1 MYFATVAKILNKD
14 TISLDDKGFV
24 ITKIWNTAN
33 YERRQAW
40 EATGKIPNYFQQTK
54 ELKDNYWCR
63 HVQSHVAQAVLGQ
76 IDEAYK
82 SWFALRKNGDKDARP
97 PGFRK
102 KKAISNIP
110 FKKDALKVT
119 NGQIRATLKAGEFY
133 YLDYVLPPGIH
144 ITGDNLVKLE
154 LAKRKG
160 LWYAHIVYKLQP
172 KPLEDKGKVK
182 AIDLGIIHTAAT
194 ANEDGEVKI
203 YTAKGA
209 LSIQRYFNKQI
220 ARVQSKSMNQN
231 KQRWSK
237 KLGCITT
244 KKQRQINH
252 FLHTTSHAIVKD
264 CLAEGINRVVVGD
277 LKNIRKGVNYGKKV
291 NQKLHAWGFSK
302 FTNQLKYKLEL
313 EGIQLIKVGEK
324 STSKTCSQCGYK
336 ESYKAQCRKHRGLYI
351 CRNCGTI
358 MNADVNGALNILKR
372 YLPEANVS
380 WSSGCLAQPLVRRW
394 NSNEFC

>member
-1 MYFATVAKILNKD
+1 
-14 TISLDDKGFV
+14 
-24 ITKIWNTAN
+24 
-33 YERRQAW
+33 
-40 EATGKIPNYFQQTK
+40 
-54 ELKDNYWCR
+54 LKDNYWCR
-63 HVQSHVAQAVLGQ
+63 QVQSHVAQAVLGQ

-82 SWFALRKNGDKDARP
+82 SWFALRKNGDGKAKP

-102 KKAISNIP
+102 KHAISNIP
-110 FKKDALKVT
+110 FKKDALKVIDT
-119 NGQIRATLKAGEFY
+119 GIRATLKAGELY
-133 YLDYVLPPGIH
+133 YLEYLLPPGVQI
-144 ITGDNLVKLE
+144 DNNNLVKLE
-154 LAKRKG
+154 LVKRDG
-160 LWYAHIVYKLQP
+160 QWYAHITYKVQP
-172 KPLEDKGKVK
+172 RPLRTEGKVK

-194 ANEDGEVKI
+194 MNEDGKVRV
-203 YTAKGA
+203 YTARNA

-220 ARVQSKSMNQN
+220 GRVQSKVMSQSKQKWSN
-231 KQRWSK
+231 KLTQLSNK
-237 KLGCITT
+237 KRG
-244 KKQRQINH
+244 QIRH

-277 LKNIRKGVNYGKKV
+277 LKNIRKGANYGKKV

-313 EGIQLIKVGEK
+313 EGIQLIEIGEK

-351 CRNCGTI
+351 CRNCGAV
-358 MNADVNGALNILKR
+358 MNADVNGALNILKK